1 MSALTLALSALA
13 FALFALSTFDHHQ
26 RRLGRAPTV
35 AAVRRMRLGAWA
47 ALPLSFPPAILAQG
61 WVFGPILWVG
71 SVMLGAGLLFLALN
85 LLPAGEPHRKGKI
98 E

>member
-13 FALFALSTFDHHQ
+13 FTLFGLSTAEHYR
-26 RRLGRAPTV
+26 RRLGRAP
-35 AAVRRMRLGAWA
+35 AVVMVRCMRLGAWA
-47 ALPLSFPPAILAQG
+47 ALLLSFPPAILAQG
-61 WVFGPILWVG
+61 WVFGPILWTG

-85 LLPAGEPHRKGKI
+85 LLPSGEPHRKGKI

>member
-1 MSALTLALSALA
+1 MTALTLALAAFA
-13 FALFALSTFDHHQ
+13 FALFGLSTFDHHR
-26 RRLGRAPTV
+26 RRLGRAPAV
-35 AAVRRMRLGAWA
+35 ATVRRMRLGAWA
-47 ALPLSFPPAILAQG
+47 ALLLSFPPAILAQG

-85 LLPAGEPHRKGKI
+85 LLPTGEPHRKGKI

>member
-13 FALFALSTFDHHQ
+13 FALFGLSTPEHHR
-26 RRLGRAPTV
+26 RRLGRAPAVATV
-35 AAVRRMRLGAWA
+35 SLMRLGAWA
-47 ALPLSFPPAILAQG
+47 ALALSFPPAILAQG